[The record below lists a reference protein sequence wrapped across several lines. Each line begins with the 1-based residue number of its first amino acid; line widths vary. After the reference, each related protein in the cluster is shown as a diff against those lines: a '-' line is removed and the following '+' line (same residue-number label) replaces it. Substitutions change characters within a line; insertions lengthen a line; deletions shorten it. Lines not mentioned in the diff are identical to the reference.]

1 MGLPRLRQDQVRTIL
16 PGPKVICLAMGRRW
30 GKTTLGG
37 VYSIKSAERG
47 RAVGWIVPTYRN
59 ARPLW
64 RFCEQHLALV
74 AGRLRVN
81 RSELTIEWPEGGRIA
96 IYSADN
102 DTAIRGESFDLVIVD
117 EAAMIRAET
126 YTDVIM
132 PTLADR
138 NGRCL
143 LISTPKGLNWFYN
156 EFQRG
161 LSDGKLQA
169 SFHAPT
175 SANPLPNIQR
185 AYLLAKDRVSE
196 RTFRQEWEAEFLEA
210 DGVVFRNI
218 DTLAV
223 LAPQDK
229 PIVGHTY
236 VGGIDWGRTND
247 ATVFTVIDA
256 TAGEV
261 AATDRMVQTNF
272 DLQLTRLR
280 AMHERFH
287 VEAWIGEYNSIGG
300 PQVESL
306 QRQGIPVR
314 PFTTTNATK
323 AQIIDALALAFEQQI
338 LKLLRNPVLTGELKA
353 YQSKAL
359 ASGLMTYSAPESMHD
374 DHVMS
379 LALAWYGA
387 HRRGVLLR

>member
-1 MGLPRLRQDQVRTIL
+1 
-16 PGPKVICLAMGRRW
+16 MGRRW

-37 VYSIKSAERG
+37 ALVMGTVSLGAR
-47 RAVGWIVPTYRN
+47 VGWIVPTYRN

-64 RFCEQHLALV
+64 RFCQQVAALTGDPYKINQADMTV
-74 AGRLRVN
+74 EWGRG
-81 RSELTIEWPEGGRIA
+81 WMG

-102 DTAIRGESFDLVIVD
+102 DTALRGESFDLVIVD

-143 LISTPKGLNWFYN
+143 LISTPKGLNWFYS

-161 LSDGKLQA
+161 LTSGNMQA

-185 AYLLAKDRVSE
+185 AYRLAKDRVSE
-196 RTFRQEWEAEFLEA
+196 RTFRQEWEAEFLES
-210 DGVVFRNI
+210 DGVVLRNV
-218 DTLAV
+218 DTLAT
-223 LAPQDK
+223 LQPQEAPI
-229 PIVGHTY
+229 PNHTY
-236 VGGIDWGRTND
+236 IGGIDWGRSND
-247 ATVFTVIDA
+247 ATVFTIIDA
-256 TAGEV
+256 TANEM
-261 AATDRMVQTNF
+261 AFADRMVQTQF

-280 AMHERFH
+280 ALHERFH

-300 PQVESL
+300 PQVEAL

-323 AQIIDALALAFEQQI
+323 AQIIDALALALEQQA
-338 LKLLRNPVLTGELKA
+338 LKLLKNPVLVGELKA

-359 ASGLMTYSAPESMHD
+359 ASGMMTYSAPEGMHD

-379 LALAWYGA
+379 LALAWHGA